1 MQLSN
6 YLGLKLVDI
15 GIDDETNTL
24 WLEFTGGHKIHITR
38 DDIHRAV
45 ILAKPN
51 ISTDELEERKAEI
64 KKARAEARAEKAAK
78 TNTPAK
84 KAAKQSPKTRATTK
98 KRSS

>member
-15 GIDDETNTL
+15 GVDDDINTL
-24 WLEFTGGHKIHITR
+24 WLEFTGGHKIHIKR
-38 DDIHRAV
+38 DDINRAI
-45 ILAKPN
+45 ILTKPN
-51 ISTDELEERKAEI
+51 ISNDELDDRKAEI

-84 KAAKQSPKTRATTK
+84 KAATASKKATK
-98 KRSS
+98 KKAT